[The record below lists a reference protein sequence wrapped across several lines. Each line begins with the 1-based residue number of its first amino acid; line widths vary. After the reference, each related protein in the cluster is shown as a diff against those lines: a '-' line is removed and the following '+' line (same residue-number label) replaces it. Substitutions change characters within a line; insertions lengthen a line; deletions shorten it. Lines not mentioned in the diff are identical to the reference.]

1 LRRRSSATISR
12 TAEVG
17 GIKLGVVCT
26 DIEKAKNLLKK
37 IDVKTILIRE
47 IENGKWKR
55 PGGQMSNCPGEV
67 PRVNIQKEE

>member
-1 LRRRSSATISR
+1 M
-12 TAEVG
+12 
-17 GIKLGVVCT
+17 VCT